1 MSTKEIQETL
11 VKNMKTWQKIEDA
24 ATTSTGKIM
33 EATENALI
41 HQVMEIIQAD
51 SRLHHRV
58 QGFIADSLEK
68 TTVTLTPDDMADAW
82 DAIEDHLKIEKRM
95 VGYVN
100 EALAALK
107 GKKMV
112 VQEYLLNYLKAD
124 EEKHDKLLT
133 DLEAIKKGMYPYG

>member
-11 VKNMKTWQKIEDA
+11 VQNMKTWQKIEDA

-68 TTVTLTPDDMADAW
+68 TTVTLTPDDMATAW
-82 DAIEDHLKIEKRM
+82 DAIEEHLKIERRM

-124 EEKHDKLLT
+124 EEKHDKLLA